1 MIHWLGGDKRHM
13 SNISDLIEKYL
24 KDLLEQSKQDQ
35 IEIQRNELA
44 GKFDCVPSQINY
56 VLTTRFNLER
66 GFMVESRRGGG
77 GYIRIVR
84 LPLDKK
90 TDLVT
95 EINQLIGNQISQ
107 RMAEGIIRRLVEEKL
122 INTREGRLMLAATSR
137 EVLRVGL
144 PARDQLRALI
154 MKAMINTI
162 LRAE

>member
-1 MIHWLGGDKRHM
+1 M

-77 GYIRIVR
+77 GYVRIVR

-107 RMAEGIIRRLVEEKL
+107 RMAEGIILRLVEEKL